1 MPGAGSAGCE
11 ANCDTGVDRPLA
23 MFGYRDFHAESDAR
37 SAALVTTG
45 TSSSRSCSTG
55 ALPSVIQSCPYR
67 SATAFGGGP
76 RSGAEFA

>member
-1 MPGAGSAGCE
+1 
-11 ANCDTGVDRPLA
+11 
-23 MFGYRDFHAESDAR
+23 MFGRGDFHAEPDAR

-45 TSSSRSCSTG
+45 TSSSRSFSTG

-67 SATAFGGGP
+67 SATAFGGGH